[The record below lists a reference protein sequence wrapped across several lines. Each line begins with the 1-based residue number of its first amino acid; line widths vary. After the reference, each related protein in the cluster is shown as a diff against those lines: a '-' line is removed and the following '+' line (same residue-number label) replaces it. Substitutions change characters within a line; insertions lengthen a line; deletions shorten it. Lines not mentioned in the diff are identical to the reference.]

1 MSTKAIREVKL
12 KNLTITLVEDSI
24 IRIEVDEHCV
34 VDIDEVKEV
43 QKVKRSLIGDQK
55 HSVLFITPKFGTMT
69 KEAREYSATKEVN
82 VNAMGKAIVLNGLA
96 MRILA
101 NFFISFNKPPVEH
114 RVFENEKDALRWLR
128 TLK

>member
-1 MSTKAIREVKL
+1 MSTKAIKEVKL
-12 KNLTITLVEDSI
+12 KNLTITLVEDNI
-24 IRIEVDEHCV
+24 IRIEVDEHCI

-43 QKVKRSLIGDQK
+43 QKVKRSLIGDQR

-69 KEAREYSATKEVN
+69 KEAREHSASKEVN
-82 VNAMGKAIVLNGLA
+82 IHAMGKAIVLNGLA

-101 NFFISFNKPPVEH
+101 NFFINFNKPPVEH
-114 RVFENEKDALRWLR
+114 RVFENEEDALEWLR